1 MGRTRMLKEQYDGY
15 AKELRA
21 LQIKQY
27 REIRDLD
34 NNHNNVNSTIEDLA
48 TAIVKETKHVHR
60 DCDSYE
66 VTVIDDTVYVDQ
78 LDYNGDVCSC
88 NKLNW
93 EELDEQAAKVQ

>member
-1 MGRTRMLKEQYDGY
+1 MLKEQYDGY

-48 TAIVKETKHVHR
+48 TTIVKETKRDHR
-60 DCDSYE
+60 ECDSYE
-66 VTVIDDTVYVDQ
+66 VTVIGDVIYVDQ
-78 LDYNGDVCSC
+78 LDYNGDCC
-88 NKLNW
+88 GCIKLSW
-93 EELDEQAAKVQ
+93 EELDEQAARTV